1 MDWLEPLRQD
11 TEKLREQNRKL
22 REGTEKLR
30 ELNQT
35 SKRISEIVKNSKLY
49 PFMTTPA
56 EDFNYEDL
64 LKEDKVI
71 FTFPVLWHEWEC
83 DGTAWVMEKED
94 GTRYLK
100 MTNHGGEYISDT
112 SELTSRICS
121 YESAIADTKKALEL
135 LS

>member
-11 TEKLREQNRKL
+11 TERL

-35 SKRISEIVKNSKLY
+35 SKRISEIVENSKLY

-100 MTNHGGEYISDT
+100 MTNHGGEYISDM
-112 SELTSRICS
+112 SQLTARIYY
-121 YESAIADTKKALEL
+121 YESVIADTKKALEL